1 MIVKKI
7 LELPYRI
14 THEGAEYSLIL
25 FPNGS
30 NDFRICYESN
40 DKDKGF
46 CFLIENIAT
55 DNELLEAISDTK
67 KWLIE
72 NGHVK

>member
-14 THEGAEYSLIL
+14 IHKGTEYSLIL

-40 DKDKGF
+40 DKEF
-46 CFLIENIAT
+46 CFLIENIT
-55 DNELLEAISDTK
+55 NDNQLLEAVSDTK
-67 KWLIE
+67 KWLTE
-72 NGHVK
+72 NNHIKL